1 MTRIRELCWNLAY
14 GVALGSGF
22 ALASAFIAWVLA

>member
-1 MTRIRELCWNLAY
+1 MKWARDLTQQFVF

-22 ALASAFIAWVLA
+22 ALASTFIAWVLA